1 MRDFKFHVDTAILFG
16 EDQARAF
23 AEEVKKLGSR
33 ALIVFGGGSVK
44 RNGIYDTI
52 TSALKEEEVECID
65 HGGIEPNP
73 RIESVVSGV
82 EKVKAENIDVIVP
95 IGGGSTIDAAKLI
108 AAAAVTGGDPWDI
121 VVKKTK
127 VTGALPL
134 ATVLTLSATGSEMDT
149 SSVITNPETKE
160 KLGWASRHVLP
171 KVSLLNPAYTKTV
184 SPYQTASGTADIM
197 SHTME
202 NYFSLNDDAFMQD
215 SFAEGLLRTCV
226 HYGPIAVENGDD
238 IEARSNLMWASSWAI
253 NGLLNTGKSQSWSV
267 HPMEHELSAFFD
279 ITHGVGLAILTPRW
293 LRHLLNEKT
302 APKIAR
308 FGHHVFDIPKKD
320 TMIMA
325 EEAID
330 RLHDFFLSM
339 NIPMTLEEVGITEDA
354 LAPMAKA
361 CADHVGGT
369 IKGFVDLHEEDILA
383 IYKAS
388 FKN

>member
-23 AEEVKKLGSR
+23 AEEVKNLGRR

-52 TSALKEEEVECID
+52 TSALKEEGVECVD

-108 AAAAVTGGDPWDI
+108 AAASVTGGDPWDI
-121 VVKKTK
+121 VIKKTK

-134 ATVLTLSATGSEMDT
+134 ATVLSLSATGSEMDT

-184 SPYQTASGTADIM
+184 SPY
-197 SHTME
+197 
-202 NYFSLNDDAFMQD
+202 
-215 SFAEGLLRTCV
+215 
-226 HYGPIAVENGDD
+226 
-238 IEARSNLMWASSWAI
+238 
-253 NGLLNTGKSQSWSV
+253 
-267 HPMEHELSAFFD
+267 
-279 ITHGVGLAILTPRW
+279 
-293 LRHLLNEKT
+293 
-302 APKIAR
+302 
-308 FGHHVFDIPKKD
+308 
-320 TMIMA
+320 
-325 EEAID
+325 
-330 RLHDFFLSM
+330 
-339 NIPMTLEEVGITEDA
+339 
-354 LAPMAKA
+354 
-361 CADHVGGT
+361 
-369 IKGFVDLHEEDILA
+369 
-383 IYKAS
+383 
-388 FKN
+388 